1 MLQRIKG
8 NFGLNNCRQQTW
20 LTNQSVNWQ
29 REIQTVEIKIWLNRR
44 THCLTTFPTISRSSS
59 KILRH
64 ASCCQLTSR
73 CLKTWLNTVFCLI
86 YYWKRFT
93 TYLFRRFLHF
103 VVSSSPGSSPTF
115 PRDLPF
121 HLSSAQP
128 CLWGFLRINI
138 QSTFRP
144 FIKILFLILNYSIST
159 DISHQLN
166 WLFYLNNSP
175 VFVHL
180 HSNYF

>member
-1 MLQRIKG
+1 MIKPPHSLFNHISK
-8 NFGLNNCRQQTW
+8 NFSKFVKNTPLRV
-20 LTNQSVNWQ
+20 LFS
-29 REIQTVEIKIWLNRR
+29 
-44 THCLTTFPTISRSSS
+44 THF
-59 KILRH
+59 
-64 ASCCQLTSR
+64 
-73 CLKTWLNTVFCLI
+73 TVFENVVKHGLLCLI

-144 FIKILFLILNYSIST
+144 LIKIPFLILNYNIST